1 MHSSQMPGT
10 GLQNGPTDARRRVEA
25 TGASP
30 AAASPAITIVLADD
44 HKVVRSG
51 LRMLLESDGRFTVL
65 AESGDVAGT
74 IEAVDRCRPRVL
86 VLDLNMGGE
95 SSLESIP
102 RLRAGA
108 PETQIVVLT
117 MQENPAFA
125 RAALRAGAVGYV
137 LKDAADAELMSAVE
151 LAAEGRTYLNP
162 ELGAKLA
169 AEPARPHQ
177 QRDRLLALPER
188 PDGRVPPGPHPAED
202 SPDHPRGARR
212 LRARSRPAGLTRG
225 QPASATGI
233 KRRRPASSVGRTRSG
248 CGCASNGRAG
258 RRARCGHRDAR
269 SGRCRPR
276 A

>member
-1 MHSSQMPGT
+1 MPVT
-10 GLQNGPTDARRRVEA
+10 DVQDGLMNARTHVEPTDGG
-25 TGASP
+25 TQT
-30 AAASPAITIVLADD
+30 AASTPISIVLADD

-51 LRMLLESDGRFTVL
+51 LRMLLESDGRFAVT

-74 IEAVDRCRPRVL
+74 IEAVQRCRPRVL

-102 RLRAGA
+102 QLRTDA

-117 MQENPAFA
+117 MQDNPAFA

-169 AEPARPHQ
+169 SEPLET
-177 QRDRLLALPER
+177 DTR
-188 PDGRVPPGPHPAED
+188 PDNL
-202 SPDHPRGARR
+202 SPREIEVLKLIALGHTN
-212 LRARSRPAGLTRG
+212 SE
-225 QPASATGI
+225 I
-233 KRRRPASSVGRTRSG
+233 ASSLFLSVRTVESH
-248 CGCASNGRAG
+248 RAHIQQKI
-258 RRARCGHRDAR
+258 RLTTRAELVAYARDH
-269 SGRCRPR
+269 GLLD
-276 A
+276 

>member
-1 MHSSQMPGT
+1 MKG
-10 GLQNGPTDARRRVEA
+10 R
-25 TGASP
+25 
-30 AAASPAITIVLADD
+30 AADRQAGVSAPITIVLADD

-65 AESGDVAGT
+65 AESGDVATT
-74 IEAVDRCRPRVL
+74 IDAVDRCRPRVL

-102 RLRAGA
+102 QLRADA

-117 MQENPAFA
+117 MQDNPAFA

-169 AEPARPHQ
+169 SQPAENEARPDNLSP
-177 QRDRLLALPER
+177 REIEVLKLIALGHTNGEI
-188 PDGRVPPGPHPAED
+188 
-202 SPDHPRGARR
+202 
-212 LRARSRPAGLTRG
+212 
-225 QPASATGI
+225 ASALFL
-233 KRRRPASSVGRTRSG
+233 SVRTVESH
-248 CGCASNGRAG
+248 RAHIQQKI
-258 RRARCGHRDAR
+258 RLTTRAELVAYARDH
-269 SGRCRPR
+269 GLLG
-276 A
+276 